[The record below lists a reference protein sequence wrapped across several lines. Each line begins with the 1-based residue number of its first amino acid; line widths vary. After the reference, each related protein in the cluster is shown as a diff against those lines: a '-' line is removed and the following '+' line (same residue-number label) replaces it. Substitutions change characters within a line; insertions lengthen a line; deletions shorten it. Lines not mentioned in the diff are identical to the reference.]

1 MEAPGEQPDPFLD
14 ALDGLGPALLAALAA
29 LEHARRRLHPPDL
42 PSLRASMRVFAEKLD
57 AALAAFRKAD
67 APEDLGDLCERLDRT
82 STLAL
87 DAAVGFAEE
96 TSGALAVPRLL
107 AAMRAHAQAQEALYP
122 LRNAFPAVSRFF
134 VEPALHGRIDSL
146 EPDPPEGASV
156 GLHDANNALD
166 ARGGFS
172 LYVPETYDGGCP
184 WPLVVALHGGGGHG
198 REFLWTWL
206 REARGRRFLLLAPT
220 ARGSTWSL
228 AGADVD
234 GAALRSMVNYV
245 CERWAVDREHVL
257 LTGLS
262 DGATYTLLCG
272 LQPDSPFTA
281 LAPVSGVL
289 HPANLVEGRL
299 DGARGR
305 RIYLVHGA
313 LDWMFPVAIAHVARD
328 ALTGAGAELVY
339 REIAD
344 LSHTYP
350 REENGRILSWFDP
363 RLALDGQGA

>member
-1 MEAPGEQPDPFLD
+1 
-14 ALDGLGPALLAALAA
+14 
-29 LEHARRRLHPPDL
+29 
-42 PSLRASMRVFAEKLD
+42 MRVHAE
-57 AALAAFRKAD
+57 
-67 APEDLGDLCERLDRT
+67 
-82 STLAL
+82 
-87 DAAVGFAEE
+87 
-96 TSGALAVPRLL
+96 
-107 AAMRAHAQAQEALYP
+107 AQETLYP
-122 LRNAFPAVSRFF
+122 LRNAFPSVSRFF
-134 VEPALHGRIDSL
+134 VEPALHDRIETL
-146 EPDPPEGASV
+146 EPDPAEGASV

-172 LYVPETYDGGCP
+172 LYVPETYDGASP
-184 WPLVVALHGGGGHG
+184 WPLVVALHGGSGHG

-234 GAALRSMVNYV
+234 GAALRSMVSYV
-245 CERWAVDREHVL
+245 CGRWAVDREHVL

-272 LQPDSPFTA
+272 LQPDMPFTA

-289 HPANLVEGRL
+289 HPANLASGNLE
-299 DGARGR
+299 GARGR

-313 LDWMFPVAIAHVARD
+313 LDWMFPVAIARMARD
-328 ALTGAGAELVY
+328 ALAGAGADLEY
-339 REIAD
+339 REIED

-350 REENGRILSWFDP
+350 REENGRILRWFDP
-363 RLALDGQGA
+363 RLALDDPEA